1 MINTELYGVLVTFD
15 RPKLLAQ
22 CLSAIF
28 EQTASLRELVIVD
41 NAPSKSSRSV
51 IDDFISRG
59 HAIELISSD
68 RNLGPAGG
76 LAAGLQAV
84 FSKASTNDLV
94 ALFDDNDPLPGTH
107 TLASLMALFKQRF
120 SADPRTAGVGLGGA
134 KVDWRRA
141 RARPVEPSEEGGPIR
156 VDYLYGG
163 YSPTY
168 SVGAL
173 RRSGTHA
180 GELFFGFD
188 DLELGLRLAATGYTL
203 YIHADLWKELR
214 EYINAEEPLTRP
226 SLTLQEPTW
235 RRYYALRNVLYLLIC
250 GGRRSTALQIALVR
264 GFAKPL
270 LSLPITP
277 RLAVLNLC
285 INVRAIKDAWTGRMG
300 LTVQPNNDPR
310 DH

>member
-1 MINTELYGVLVTFD
+1 MAEGTRPASRAKRGRGTNTCRLPISWVFADLLCRGVTEV
-15 RPKLLAQ
+15 R
-22 CLSAIF
+22 
-28 EQTASLRELVIVD
+28 
-41 NAPSKSSRSV
+41 
-51 IDDFISRG
+51 
-59 HAIELISSD
+59 
-68 RNLGPAGG
+68 
-76 LAAGLQAV
+76 
-84 FSKASTNDLV
+84 
-94 ALFDDNDPLPGTH
+94 
-107 TLASLMALFKQRF
+107 
-120 SADPRTAGVGLGGA
+120 
-134 KVDWRRA
+134 
-141 RARPVEPSEEGGPIR
+141 
-156 VDYLYGG
+156 
-163 YSPTY
+163 
-168 SVGAL
+168 
-173 RRSGTHA
+173 THA